1 MHPIESNFKERENR
15 DIKRLKKRIVFSL
28 VFHKSV
34 FLGRVKHIYEY
45 EFAVF
50 EPTKRRA
57 DVYFKRWE
65 DS

>member
-1 MHPIESNFKERENR
+1 M
-15 DIKRLKKRIVFSL
+15 KKRIVFSL